1 MYISGI
7 VYESLVDGI
16 GVRATIFISG
26 CFHQCKGCQNP
37 KTHNFKNG
45 REFTLELQ
53 QKIIQKI
60 KDDPLIQ
67 GITLSGGD
75 PIYSA
80 KDVIDFVRLAKS
92 ELPSINIWLYTG
104 FKFEE
109 LVNSTD
115 IYKKVLVDLCDVIVD
130 GKFIEE
136 QKDIT
141 LSFKGSS
148 NQRIIDVKESLKQ
161 NTIIELDIR

>member
-26 CFHQCKGCQNP
+26 CLHQCKGCQNP

-45 REFTLELQ
+45 KEFTPELQ
-53 QKIIQKI
+53 KEIINKI

-75 PIYSA
+75 PVYSA
-80 KDVIDFVRLAKS
+80 RDLIEFIVSAK
-92 ELPSINIWLYTG
+92 LMLNDINIWLYTG

-115 IYKKVLVDLCDVIVD
+115 IYKKLLVSMCDVIVD
-130 GKFIEE
+130 GEFIEE

-141 LSFKGSS
+141 LSFKGSK
-148 NQRIIDVKESLKQ
+148 NQRIIDVKKSLEQ
-161 NTIIELDIR
+161 NDIIELI